1 MYYFKK
7 SSLITDENKFYP
19 KLWIIDYFESLVQQ
33 VDIDTETVILENELN
48 EAEIQKLN
56 STREYY
62 INEIVKAQAKNMS
75 AYEKRS
81 EKYEAIVSEDQSE
94 ETIDKILKEI
104 FKYYCFLLNKD
115 DLQGVEQNTI
125 GVLIFTRHFLND
137 SELNDFK

>member
-7 SSLITDENKFYP
+7 NSLITDENKFYP
-19 KLWIIDYFESLVQQ
+19 KLWIIEYFESLVQQ
-33 VDIDTETVILENELN
+33 VDIDTETLILENELN

-62 INEIVKAQAKNMS
+62 INEIVKTQAKNLS
-75 AYEKRS
+75 AYEKKS
-81 EKYEAIVSEDQSE
+81 ESYEAIVSEDQSE

-104 FKYYCFLLNKD
+104 FKHYCFLLNKD